1 MSSASQSLSTVLLK
15 GFGEQQAAS
24 ARGEEFTRVQLF
36 LLLLAPAVTSVLPI
50 LIWGVPN
57 GPDLASHLRFA
68 QAFNESLSQG
78 NFYPA
83 WQHLSNGGYGDG
95 SFRIY
100 SPFIYYALSALK
112 LCTGD
117 WWWSFKLLIVA
128 MSAAGSF
135 FTFYWLRSFA
145 SQSQALLGA
154 SLYCF
159 APFRANELYQS
170 AMLSEFAGAAFFLLL
185 LAVIERMAKEDAP
198 RARWLRLQMLF
209 GLALGGLI
217 ITHVPLAMM
226 AVLTLPLYA
235 AVRFEKKIWLRQ
247 FFALAAAGA
256 IGLCL
261 SAFYWVNLLRELPL
275 LKGSTIQPGHRFDY
289 RTNFA
294 LSTAS
299 QDQSAWYVNL
309 IFLATLALIV
319 PAALWFTQLL
329 KSRERNR
336 ALRSSL
342 AILIVALFTLL
353 MATPVSAPL
362 WRVIPKLSSMEF
374 PWRWLAAASILLSG
388 LAGVSLPWL
397 WQQLQQANEA
407 NRARSR
413 QRFMLA
419 AGAVVIVIVF
429 SGAYPIRNG
438 LFLGRDSF
446 TELQQNVRTSPGLE
460 EWLPRWTTFEAANR
474 LAITEAPPVSVSGRT
489 VSILRWDSELRQF
502 TIGEG
507 DKAFAQIHTFFYPD
521 WELRTSEGRVLSI
534 APDADGV
541 MLADVPSGPQ
551 TIQMKFVRPFH
562 QIVGN
567 VLSLAGIAALAVMTV
582 LTLRRRAIS
591 IAA

>member
-1 MSSASQSLSTVLLK
+1 
-15 GFGEQQAAS
+15 
-24 ARGEEFTRVQLF
+24 
-36 LLLLAPAVTSVLPI
+36 
-50 LIWGVPN
+50 
-57 GPDLASHLRFA
+57 
-68 QAFNESLSQG
+68 
-78 NFYPA
+78 
-83 WQHLSNGGYGDG
+83 
-95 SFRIY
+95 
-100 SPFIYYALSALK
+100 
-112 LCTGD
+112 
-117 WWWSFKLLIVA
+117 
-128 MSAAGSF
+128 
-135 FTFYWLRSFA
+135 
-145 SQSQALLGA
+145 
-154 SLYCF
+154 
-159 APFRANELYQS
+159 
-170 AMLSEFAGAAFFLLL
+170 
-185 LAVIERMAKEDAP
+185 
-198 RARWLRLQMLF
+198 
-209 GLALGGLI
+209 
-217 ITHVPLAMM
+217 
-226 AVLTLPLYA
+226 
-235 AVRFEKKIWLRQ
+235 
-247 FFALAAAGA
+247 
-256 IGLCL
+256 
-261 SAFYWVNLLRELPL
+261 
-275 LKGSTIQPGHRFDY
+275 
-289 RTNFA
+289 
-294 LSTAS
+294 
-299 QDQSAWYVNL
+299 
-309 IFLATLALIV
+309 
-319 PAALWFTQLL
+319 LWFTQLL

-413 QRFMLA
+413 QRFLLA

-541 MLADVPSGPQ
+541 MLADVPSGRQ
-551 TIQMKFVRPFH
+551 TIQMKFGRPSH
-562 QIVGN
+562 QFVGN
-567 VLSLAGIAALAVMTV
+567 SLSLAGIAALAVMTV